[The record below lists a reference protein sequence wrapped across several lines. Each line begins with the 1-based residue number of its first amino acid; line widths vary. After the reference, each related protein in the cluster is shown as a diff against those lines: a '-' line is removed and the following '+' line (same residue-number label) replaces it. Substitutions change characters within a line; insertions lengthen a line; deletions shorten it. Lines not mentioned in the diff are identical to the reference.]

1 MVFWKVKGCRL
12 CFVSETFE
20 NVNPEIFSEI
30 LYTLDVL
37 ISPNWSNF
45 QKTSPTFKNFDIKRG
60 ISLLWTSF
68 WSLNLPG
75 KKWIETP
82 WRWVIIPWAKLQ
94 GRELSREGT
103 AIWDLRV
110 VLFPVNGAGRSQKHP
125 GRCPLKW
132 KYPAQISTLLIVP
145 KKP

>member
-45 QKTSPTFKNFDIKRG
+45 QKTSPTFRNFDIKRG
-60 ISLLWTSF
+60 NSLL
-68 WSLNLPG
+68 
-75 KKWIETP
+75 
-82 WRWVIIPWAKLQ
+82 
-94 GRELSREGT
+94 
-103 AIWDLRV
+103 
-110 VLFPVNGAGRSQKHP
+110 
-125 GRCPLKW
+125 
-132 KYPAQISTLLIVP
+132 
-145 KKP
+145 